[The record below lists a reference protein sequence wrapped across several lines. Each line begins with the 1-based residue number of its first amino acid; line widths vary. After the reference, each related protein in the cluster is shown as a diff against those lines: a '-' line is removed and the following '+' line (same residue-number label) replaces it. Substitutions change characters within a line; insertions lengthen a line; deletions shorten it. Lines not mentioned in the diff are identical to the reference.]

1 MKSFRK
7 EYIPNY
13 LSVFRIF
20 LIPLF
25 IYLFLFCGGK
35 GKLWGGAVFLL
46 AGLTDVIDGFLA
58 RKFNWITNVGKLLD
72 PLADKL
78 MQIAAIICLYIEDFI
93 HTWLIFTIIVK
104 ELLMICGAALILK
117 RGKIYVHSNWYGKL
131 GTTVFY
137 AVIVIIILTN
147 KEYPNVSELLS
158 IILAGLTIFTLIMY
172 YIKTY
177 RGEYVKM
184 RRENQTNVNSLKG

>member
-1 MKSFRK
+1 MLNFKK
-7 EYIPNY
+7 EHIPNY
-13 LSVFRIF
+13 LSIFRIL

-25 IYLFLFCGGK
+25 VYLFLFSGSK
-35 GKLWGGAVFLL
+35 GKIWGGGVFIL

-58 RKFNWITNVGKLLD
+58 RKFRWITDIGKLLD

-78 MQIAAIICLYIEDFI
+78 MQIAAIICLYIEGFI
-93 HTWLIFTIIVK
+93 QIWLILTIIIK
-104 ELLMICGAALILK
+104 ELLMIFGAAFILK

-137 AVIVIIILTN
+137 AAVVIIILTDN
-147 KEYPNVSELLS
+147 KYPKISDLLS
-158 IILAGLTIFTLIMY
+158 ILLVVFTIFTLIMY

-177 RGEYVKM
+177 RGEYVKV
-184 RRENQTNVNSLKG
+184 RRENNVNSLKG